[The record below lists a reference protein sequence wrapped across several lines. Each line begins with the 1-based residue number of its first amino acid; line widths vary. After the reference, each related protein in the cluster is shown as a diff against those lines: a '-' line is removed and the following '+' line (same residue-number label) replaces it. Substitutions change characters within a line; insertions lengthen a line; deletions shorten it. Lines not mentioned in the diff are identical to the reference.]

1 MHQDIH
7 SVKNVGEH
15 SWKSEYHLHQWGVG
29 KNAVLHTEDMSKL
42 KRIKVCC
49 EKHWPGFRT
58 VNNRAVKN
66 SHISPLWSHSWLRVS
81 QQLCCTNARRA
92 CRKRCSRAEQTNYT
106 PVKAVALHCII
117 PTVTLWGFTLA
128 QESRHCRAVRPGMC
142 GSIIS
147 PTIKCLLS
155 FIRASVWLKQSLP
168 WSVDTKQLR
177 HVTSIWLQSVLKLQG
192 RAAFTPWLSL

>member
-1 MHQDIH
+1 MLEEGEWGTRCSVAVHQDIH

-81 QQLCCTNARRA
+81 QRLCCTNARRA

-117 PTVTLWGFTLA
+117 PTEAPQLHCEALLWLRSPGTAEPWGLA
-128 QESRHCRAVRPGMC
+128 CVARS
-142 GSIIS
+142 
-147 PTIKCLLS
+147 
-155 FIRASVWLKQSLP
+155 
-168 WSVDTKQLR
+168 
-177 HVTSIWLQSVLKLQG
+177 
-192 RAAFTPWLSL
+192 